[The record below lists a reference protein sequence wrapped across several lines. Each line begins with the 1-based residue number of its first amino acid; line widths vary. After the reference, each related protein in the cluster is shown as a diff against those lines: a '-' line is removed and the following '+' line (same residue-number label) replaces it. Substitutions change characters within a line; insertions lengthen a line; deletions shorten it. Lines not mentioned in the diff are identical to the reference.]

1 MQEVFNKWLVTLA
14 TAAALMAT
22 ILPQRVAAT
31 EVVRWDP
38 PFAHDEHATTI
49 LYPEALPARRHWS
62 LCIVFPHMKDTYWLG
77 VNYGMVE
84 EARRL
89 GVEMRFLEASGY
101 THLQRQREQIQ
112 ECAATDG
119 IDALILGTISF
130 DGLSDLVRET
140 SRRMPVLATIND
152 IANDGISAK
161 VGVSWYD
168 MGRLIGDY
176 LVARDP
182 AKGPPI
188 PIAWFPGPHDAGWVP
203 FVDRGFRAAIRNSRI
218 TIAAVEWGDTDK
230 AVQRNLV
237 QSTLDNHP
245 KVRYLVGNALMA
257 EAAISVLR
265 ERGLQNKTAIISTY
279 FTPGVYRGIL
289 RGRILAAP
297 SDSPVLQGKLSID
310 QAVNLLEGRT
320 YIKHL
325 GPAIKVIDA
334 DNIQNLNLED
344 SMPPPTFTP
353 QFRYVPK

>member
-1 MQEVFNKWLVTLA
+1 MTLA
-14 TAAALMAT
+14 AGVALIVA
-22 ILPQRVAAT
+22 ILSPGMRAVAA

-38 PFAHDEHATTI
+38 PFSYGKHATI
-49 LYPEALPARRHWS
+49 IPYSEALPARKHWS
-62 LCIVFPHMKDTYWLG
+62 LCIVFPHLKDAYWLG

-89 GVEMRFLEASGY
+89 GVGVRFLEAGGY
-101 THLQRQREQIQ
+101 TNLQRQRDQIQ
-112 ECAATDG
+112 ECTAMRGT
-119 IDALILGTISF
+119 DALILGTVSF
-130 DGLSDLVRET
+130 DGLSNLVKET

-168 MGRLIGDY
+168 MGRLIGEY
-176 LVARDP
+176 LVARNP
-182 AKGPPI
+182 PHGPPI
-188 PIAWFPGPHDAGWVP
+188 PIAWFPGPRNSGWVP
-203 FVDRGFRAAIRNSRI
+203 FVDRGFRAAIRDSRI
-218 TIAAVEWGDTDK
+218 VIATVGWGDTDK

-237 QSTLDNHP
+237 QSALDNHP

-265 ERGLQNKTAIISTY
+265 ERGLQEKTAIVSTY

-297 SDSPVLQGKLSID
+297 SDSPVLQGKLSIA

-325 GPAIKVIDA
+325 GPVIKVIDA
-334 DNIQNLNLED
+334 ENIQSLNLEN
-344 SMPPPTFTP
+344 SMTPPTFTP